1 MKKAIVFVVTVMI
14 LASASIAQRG
24 TIEASFSYFFPV
36 FEKAFQD
43 IYGGGSSYGGDLTL
57 NVWNN
62 FGIWFGASS
71 FSGTGEL
78 TFTQEETQLSLI
90 SLVLGGNYTFFTTPV
105 NFYAGL
111 GARFVL
117 YKESNVLGE
126 VNDSGFGVEAKVGLY
141 KKFLAGLFVDLFVGI
156 STCRMQPADFKINVG
171 GFKSGIGIGY
181 EF

>member
-1 MKKAIVFVVTVMI
+1 MKKAIRFVFAVVI
-14 LASASIAQRG
+14 LPSVSIANTG
-24 TIEASFSYFFPV
+24 TIEANLSYFYPM
-36 FEKAFQD
+36 FEEAFQD
-43 IYGGGSSYGGDLTL
+43 IYGGGLSYGGDLTL
-57 NVWNN
+57 NVWKNV
-62 FGIWFGASS
+62 GIWFGASS
-71 FSGTGEL
+71 FSGKGEL
-78 TFTQEETQLSLI
+78 TFTREETQISLV
-90 SLVLGGNYTFFTTPV
+90 SLVLGGNYTFFTSPV

-126 VNDSGFGVEAKVGLY
+126 VNDSGFGIEAKVGLY
-141 KKFLAGLFVDLFVGI
+141 KKLLAGLFVDLFVGL